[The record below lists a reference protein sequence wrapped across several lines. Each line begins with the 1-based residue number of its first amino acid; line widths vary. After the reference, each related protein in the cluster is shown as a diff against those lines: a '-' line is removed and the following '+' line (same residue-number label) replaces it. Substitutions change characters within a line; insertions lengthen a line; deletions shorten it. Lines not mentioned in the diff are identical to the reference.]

1 MKNAWLS
8 IRSVFLYCVSGFYFG
23 LLVPTL
29 VLLTVLIDPHSFDGV
44 VRFFCRNLIRLAGVR
59 MTVKRS
65 PGFDPQRTGFFI
77 ANHVNLFD
85 PFVLCAS
92 IPQHVRGLELE
103 SHFKIPLYGILMK
116 RFGNIPVPDARRPSD
131 LKKLWRETKAALD
144 SGVSL
149 IVFAE
154 GKRTLD
160 GRMGPF
166 EEGAFRMAVQ
176 FGCPIVPISTVGSF
190 EFNRKDRWWLH
201 PSEIVVHIH
210 DTIDTDGMKKND
222 VPALI
227 ERVHAIMSAPVDAYY
242 DARETSERDAENAA
256 GKN

>member
-1 MKNAWLS
+1 MKNAWLAV
-8 IRSVFLYCVSGFYFG
+8 RSAILLFVSGLYFAII
-23 LLVPTL
+23 VPSL
-29 VLLTVLIDPHSFDGV
+29 VLITFVVSPRKFDAAV
-44 VRFFCRNLIRLAGVR
+44 KFFCRNLIRLAGAR
-59 MTVKRS
+59 ITVKQS
-65 PGFDPQRTGFFI
+65 PGFDPERTGFFI

-85 PFVLCAS
+85 PFVLCGS

-116 RFGNIPVPDARRPSD
+116 RFGNVPVPDVRRPSD

-154 GKRTLD
+154 GKRTLT

-190 EFNRKDRWWLH
+190 EFNRKDRWWVH
-201 PSEIVVHIH
+201 PSNITVYIH
-210 DTIDTDGMKKND
+210 DTIETAGMKKQD
-222 VPALI
+222 VDALI
-227 ERVHAIMSAPVDAYY
+227 ERVRTIMTAPVDAYY
-242 DARETSERDAENAA
+242 DAREGTGSVSEKIAAEN
-256 GKN
+256 